1 MKIIAIE
8 EHWNSAGIR
17 GALDRLPAGA
27 RDESVAFNTMGDNQA
42 RLEDLGQGRIEA
54 MDAAG
59 IDVSILSVVTPATQ
73 ALPAADAVALARE
86 ANDEAASAVGAHPA
100 RFRAFATLPTS
111 DPQAAAA
118 ELERCATQLG
128 HVGAMVFGRT
138 GDRPLDDPAYDDL
151 FATAARWRQPI
162 FIHPQIPSN
171 ELRDAAYRG
180 IDPLVDLGL
189 ATFGWGWHMEAGLSA
204 LRLILRG
211 TFDRHPDLQLVL
223 GHWGEMLLFWMDR
236 ADSLSGVARH
246 LERRV
251 SDYIT
256 TNTHITSS
264 GMLQERL
271 LRHTLDFTAADRV
284 LFSTDYP
291 FHQPDTT
298 AVEQFF
304 DAIPDPEER
313 VKIASGNAEALF
325 RLNLLQGAGEGRA
338 RVGQPL
344 VQRAGIRAGELADR
358 AGHGGRAALPDPVEP
373 LDVAVRLPRS
383 PPGLK
388 QQIPDP
394 RRGQV
399 GVVHPPAEDG

>member
-1 MKIIAIE
+1 VRPGLVRPLVAPADRLGDLEDINVKIIAVE

-17 GALDRLPAGA
+17 YALARLPDQAG
-27 RDESVAFNTMGDNQA
+27 DESVAFNTMGDNQA
-42 RLEDLGQGRIEA
+42 RLEDIGQGRIEA

-59 IDVSILSVVTPATQ
+59 IDVTILSVVTPATQ
-73 ALPAADAVALARE
+73 ALPAREAVALARD
-86 ANDEAASAVGAHPA
+86 ANDEATDAVRAHPA

-111 DPQAAAA
+111 DPQAAAI

-128 HVGAMVFGRT
+128 HVGAMVHGRT
-138 GDRPLDDPAYDDL
+138 GTRPLDDPAYDQL
-151 FATAARWRQPI
+151 FATAARLHQPI

-180 IDPLVDLGL
+180 LDPLVDLGL
-189 ATFGWGWHMEAGLSA
+189 ATFGWGWHMDTGLSA

-236 ADSLSGVARH
+236 ADSLSGIAKY

-251 SDYIT
+251 SDYIK
-256 TNTHITSS
+256 TNIHITSS

-271 LRHTLDFTAADRV
+271 LRHTLDFTSADQV

-291 FHQPDTT
+291 FHRPDAT

-304 DAIPDPEER
+304 DAIPNPADR
-313 VKIASGNAEALF
+313 IKIASGNAEALF
-325 RLNLLQGAGEGRA
+325 KLT
-338 RVGQPL
+338 
-344 VQRAGIRAGELADR
+344 
-358 AGHGGRAALPDPVEP
+358 
-373 LDVAVRLPRS
+373 
-383 PPGLK
+383 
-388 QQIPDP
+388 
-394 RRGQV
+394 
-399 GVVHPPAEDG
+399 

>member
-1 MKIIAIE
+1 MSEVVTGADGLEDVNVKIIAVE
-8 EHWNSAGIR
+8 EHWNSVSIR
-17 GALDRLPAGA
+17 DALDRLQGGA

-42 RLEDLGQGRIEA
+42 RLEDTGQGRVEA

-86 ANDEAASAVGAHPA
+86 ANDEATDAVRAHPD

-128 HVGAMVFGRT
+128 HVGAMVHGRT
-138 GDRPLDDPAYDDL
+138 GSRTLDDPAYDDL
-151 FATAARWRQPI
+151 FATAARLHQPV
-162 FIHPQIPSN
+162 FIHPQIASN

-180 IDPLVDLGL
+180 LDPLTDLGL
-189 ATFGWGWHMEAGLSA
+189 ATFGWGWHMDAGLAA

-236 ADSLSGVARH
+236 ADSLSGVAKH

-256 TNTHITSS
+256 TNIYVTSS

-271 LRHTLDFTAADRV
+271 LRHALDFTSADRV

-291 FHQPDTT
+291 FHQPDAA
-298 AVEQFF
+298 AVEHFL
-304 DAIPDPEER
+304 DAVPDPSDR
-313 VKIASGNAEALF
+313 AKIAFGNAEGLF
-325 RLNLLQGAGEGRA
+325 RLASPDAPGR
-338 RVGQPL
+338 
-344 VQRAGIRAGELADR
+344 
-358 AGHGGRAALPDPVEP
+358 
-373 LDVAVRLPRS
+373 
-383 PPGLK
+383 
-388 QQIPDP
+388 
-394 RRGQV
+394 
-399 GVVHPPAEDG
+399 